1 MSTCIWKK
9 KVGSE
14 ATVYDSRSAGQHS
27 VHTSIKTK
35 AKDYK
40 CGDKISRMMRI
51 DNDGN
56 SENVIP
62 DCNNQNLVR
71 ENGDFRRACCEIT
84 DNTNCKKDSLY
95 QKDIEIAEEEAKQ
108 AKEQAKEEAKQ
119 AKKEAKQAKKGGS
132 INLTKEQAKQLIKQM
147 GGNSI
152 KSTYVSYN
160 GKDAKILGYNRN
172 MRELIVQ
179 SNTGLENISV
189 DNLLL
194 NGKRVL

>member
-1 MSTCIWKK
+1 MKIGNLLNKK
-9 KVGSE
+9 KVPIASAVTESGTSSGKVIYNTTPCFGEMTQNEINELDGKELE
-14 ATVYDSRSAGQHS
+14 AFITQAN
-27 VHTSIKTK
+27 I
-35 AKDYK
+35 
-40 CGDKISRMMRI
+40 
-51 DNDGN
+51 
-56 SENVIP
+56 
-62 DCNNQNLVR
+62 DCNSGNFPNYTSK
-71 ENGDFRRACCEIT
+71 CC
-84 DNTNCKKDSLY
+84 
-95 QKDIEIAEEEAKQ
+95 QPKQ
-108 AKEQAKEEAKQ
+108 I
-119 AKKEAKQAKKGGS
+119 KGGS

-172 MRELIVQ
+172 MREFIVQ